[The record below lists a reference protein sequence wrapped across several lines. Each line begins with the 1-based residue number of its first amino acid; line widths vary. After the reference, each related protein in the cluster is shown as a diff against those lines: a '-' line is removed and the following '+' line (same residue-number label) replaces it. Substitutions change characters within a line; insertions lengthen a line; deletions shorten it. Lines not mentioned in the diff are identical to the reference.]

1 MIPAWY
7 HFCVCPTQIYTYNIL
22 MCVFFRGDFQPALE
36 VPPVAR
42 GYKKQTLPEV
52 GALFDVTVTQV
63 NQPDLIYIQRLPPL
77 PSEPCLCD
85 DSLDPTA
92 MEGYAEIEMLNE
104 ISDIF
109 NEDEFIKELKPLADP
124 VVGK

>member
-1 MIPAWY
+1 
-7 HFCVCPTQIYTYNIL
+7 
-22 MCVFFRGDFQPALE
+22 MCVFFRDDFQPALE

-52 GALFDVTVTQV
+52 GTLFDVTVTQV